1 MIGSSRNW
9 SLRSVA
15 AKLLEARR
23 LRLSRRRLGGRGG
36 PGDQPVATGG
46 DGHQAEPATPRD

>member
-9 SLRSVA
+9 LLRSVA
-15 AKLLEARR
+15 AKLLAARR
-23 LRLSRRRLGGRGG
+23 LRLSRRRLSGRGG
-36 PGDQPVATGG
+36 PEDQPVATGG